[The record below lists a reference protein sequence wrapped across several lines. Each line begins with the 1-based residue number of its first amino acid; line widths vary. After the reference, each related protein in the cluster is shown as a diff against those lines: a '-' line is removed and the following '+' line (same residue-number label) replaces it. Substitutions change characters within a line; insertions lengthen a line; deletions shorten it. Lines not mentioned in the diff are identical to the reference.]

1 MTWISFFLFRK
12 VAFEYQR
19 VFRCST
25 ELFDWTCFET
35 WCLLHFKGAAAAGR
49 GANTSFGEVAAMHVR
64 AGLERKPTLFCVC
77 SNSTAAGGP
86 APLCPACLQTAPL
99 LQSAQP
105 DFASLRMEDG
115 EAPFD
120 RQAAPADACAG
131 KPLTCRATP
140 ASTKGGTTMASIQIQ
155 EGALRDSFKGQ
166 LGTDSHG
173 LAMWPRKWQLVQQS
187 TGAVGAGA
195 DQSSDSDSD
204 SDDEHA
210 LNFRTQTLPGSVRNI
225 FQVLRE
231 EQTRR
236 AKLSLK
242 SFDMHAED
250 GVVSIC
256 SAFCE

>member
-1 MTWISFFLFRK
+1 
-12 VAFEYQR
+12 
-19 VFRCST
+19 
-25 ELFDWTCFET
+25 
-35 WCLLHFKGAAAAGR
+35 LHFKGAAAGR
-49 GANTSFGEVAAMHVR
+49 GANTSFREAVAMHAR
-64 AGLERKPTLFCVC
+64 AGLERQPTLFCVC
-77 SNSTAAGGP
+77 SDSTAAGGP

-99 LQSAQP
+99 LHSAQP

-131 KPLTCRATP
+131 KPL
-140 ASTKGGTTMASIQIQ
+140 STEGGTTMGSIEIQ
-155 EGALRDSFKGQ
+155 EGALGDSFKGQ
-166 LGTDSHG
+166 LDTDSHG
-173 LAMWPRKWQLVQQS
+173 LAMWPRKWQLAQQS

-231 EQTRR
+231 EHTRR

-250 GVVSIC
+250 GVVSIR